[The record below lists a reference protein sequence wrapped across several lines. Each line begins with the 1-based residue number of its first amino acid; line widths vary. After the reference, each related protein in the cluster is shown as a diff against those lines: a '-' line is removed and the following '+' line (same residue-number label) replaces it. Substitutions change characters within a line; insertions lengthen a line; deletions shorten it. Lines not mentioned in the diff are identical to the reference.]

1 MTHVDCLHPK
11 TPLIDVKTG
20 LPTKFFSRWLYCM
33 WSRTG
38 GDQDYIQDLQY
49 TSDWDESS
57 VDTNVINL
65 DKKVDE
71 LKTELDIYPFA
82 DSRINTIE
90 NTIKELTRELDIAPL
105 WTTNNFF
112 TTKVFSTSSNFT
124 TYDNCIVIATSNI
137 TVTLNANPKDQEKVV
152 VKRATT
158 AGEVT
163 ISSSNIDGATTYVLL
178 VNYEAAQ
185 CVYSMADNEWFIV

>member
-11 TPLIDVKTG
+11 TPLIDIRTG
-20 LPTKFFSRWLYCM
+20 LPTKFFSRWLYCI
-33 WSRTG
+33 WTRTG
-38 GDQDYIQDLQY
+38 GDQDFIEELQY
-49 TSDWDESS
+49 ISDWDESS
-57 VDTNVINL
+57 VDTNITNL

-71 LKTELDIYPFA
+71 LST
-82 DSRINTIE
+82 
-90 NTIKELTRELDIAPL
+90 ELDIAPL

-137 TVTLNANPKDQEKVV
+137 TVTLNANPKDQEKVT

-158 AGEVT
+158 TGEVT

-178 VNYEAAQ
+178 MNYEAAQ